1 MQEGFLATP
10 HAIRFAVTYL
20 VFQAVLVIFTI
31 SSAFRIMTYHL
42 YFHDVDVSKM
52 ISIPVLWEIVQYN
65 RVQMYREP
73 AVVDDANPLV
83 PDSTPVTEEPSTF
96 FTTTPRRFSRQASYA
111 RQTPAALH
119 SQPPNARRILQDAS
133 YVVRQEVTYGNPQTF
148 YTRQTPAA
156 LHSQP
161 PNARRILQD
170 ASYVVRQEV
179 TYGNPQT
186 FYTRQTPA
194 AFHSQTPNARR
205 ILQEATYGNH
215 QTPDDEL
222 RDILESYVTRQTPA
236 IHLYSGMFDSRF
248 VLHTEIENLLHRT
261 VQESFPFKLQ
271 IDSLDS
277 VVLLYSLS
285 LAFIGF
291 LFYNLHQ
298 KARTKEQTAS
308 ASDVSDISGDFLLF
322 DMLFWANLTLLVFVM
337 FDVSCSVSSP
347 LLSAWQ
353 AFVYTILLYVV
364 CLPNAL
370 QRHAQVSVMVA
381 WSLHVLM
388 VTGFGHAGVDNGGVV
403 LIAHLF
409 VLVFTYVSTTEAMTE
424 LKFLNLRVWCAVFL
438 NVLFLFLYLGNLCS

>member
-73 AVVDDANPLV
+73 AVVDDVNPIVPPLV
-83 PDSTPVTEEPSTF
+83 PDSTPVPEEPATF
-96 FTTTPRRFSRQASYA
+96 FTTTPRRFFRQASDVVHL
-111 RQTPAALH
+111 RH
-119 SQPPNARRILQDAS
+119 ARRILQDAS
-133 YVVRQEVTYGNPQTF
+133 YVARQEASYGNPK
-148 YTRQTPAA
+148 
-156 LHSQP
+156 
-161 PNARRILQD
+161 
-170 ASYVVRQEV
+170 
-179 TYGNPQT
+179 T

-205 ILQEATYGNH
+205 ILQEASYGNHQEAAYVAH

-438 NVLFLFLYLGNLCS
+438 NVLFLFLYLGNVELITNDTLR

>member
-73 AVVDDANPLV
+73 AVVDDVNPLV
-83 PDSTPVTEEPSTF
+83 PDSTPVPEEPATF

-133 YVVRQEVTYGNPQTF
+133 YVVRQE
-148 YTRQTPAA
+148 
-156 LHSQP
+156 
-161 PNARRILQD
+161 
-170 ASYVVRQEV
+170 ASYV
-179 TYGNPQT
+179 TPQT

-194 AFHSQTPNARR
+194 AFHGQTPNARR
-205 ILQEATYGNH
+205 ILQEASYVTH

-438 NVLFLFLYLGNLCS
+438 NVLFLFLYLGNVELITNDTLG

>member
-156 LHSQP
+156 
-161 PNARRILQD
+161 
-170 ASYVVRQEV
+170 
-179 TYGNPQT
+179 
-186 FYTRQTPA
+186 
-194 AFHSQTPNARR
+194 FHGQTPNARR

-438 NVLFLFLYLGNLCS
+438 NVLFLFLYLGNVELITNDTLG

>member
-73 AVVDDANPLV
+73 AVVDDVNPIVPPLV
-83 PDSTPVTEEPSTF
+83 PDSTPVPEEPATF
-96 FTTTPRRFSRQASYA
+96 FTTTPRRFSWQASDVVHL
-111 RQTPAALH
+111 RH
-119 SQPPNARRILQDAS
+119 ARRILQDAS
-133 YVVRQEVTYGNPQTF
+133 YVARQEASYGNHQT
-148 YTRQTPAA
+148 
-156 LHSQP
+156 L
-161 PNARRILQD
+161 
-170 ASYVVRQEV
+170 
-179 TYGNPQT
+179 
-186 FYTRQTPA
+186 YTRQTPA

-205 ILQEATYGNH
+205 ILQETTYVTH

-438 NVLFLFLYLGNLCS
+438 NVLFLFLYLGNVELITNDTLG

>member
-65 RVQMYREP
+65 RVQMFREP
-73 AVVDDANPLV
+73 AVVDGADPIVPPLV
-83 PDSTPVTEEPSTF
+83 PDPTPVPEEPSTF
-96 FTTTPRRFSRQASYA
+96 FTTTPRRFSRQAY
-111 RQTPAALH
+111 
-119 SQPPNARRILQDAS
+119 D
-133 YVVRQEVTYGNPQTF
+133 VVHLR
-148 YTRQTPAA
+148 
-156 LHSQP
+156 H
-161 PNARRILQD
+161 
-170 ASYVVRQEV
+170 
-179 TYGNPQT
+179 
-186 FYTRQTPA
+186 
-194 AFHSQTPNARR
+194 ARR
-205 ILQEATYGNH
+205 ILQEAAYVTH

-438 NVLFLFLYLGNLCS
+438 NVLFLFLYLGNVELITNDTLG

>member
-73 AVVDDANPLV
+73 AVVDDVNPIVPPLA
-83 PDSTPVTEEPSTF
+83 PDSTPVPEQPSTF
-96 FTTTPRRFSRQASYA
+96 FTTTPRRFSGMTS
-111 RQTPAALH
+111 
-119 SQPPNARRILQDAS
+119 DA
-133 YVVRQEVTYGNPQTF
+133 VHLRHVRK
-148 YTRQTPAA
+148 
-156 LHSQP
+156 
-161 PNARRILQD
+161 
-170 ASYVVRQEV
+170 
-179 TYGNPQT
+179 
-186 FYTRQTPA
+186 
-194 AFHSQTPNARR
+194 
-205 ILQEATYGNH
+205 ILQEAPTPTAHSILQEAAYVTP

-438 NVLFLFLYLGNLCS
+438 NVLFLFLYLGNVELITNDTLR

>member
-65 RVQMYREP
+65 RVQMFREP
-73 AVVDDANPLV
+73 AMVDDANPVVPPLV
-83 PDSTPVTEEPSTF
+83 PDTTPIPEVPSTF
-96 FTTTPRRFSRQASYA
+96 FAPTPRRILQQAIHVAHQVSNEKLPNIQQNHDTW
-111 RQTPAALH
+111 QTPAA
-119 SQPPNARRILQDAS
+119 SD
-133 YVVRQEVTYGNPQTF
+133 
-148 YTRQTPAA
+148 TRLWSTP
-156 LHSQP
+156 
-161 PNARRILQD
+161 
-170 ASYVVRQEV
+170 
-179 TYGNPQT
+179 T
-186 FYTRQTPA
+186 
-194 AFHSQTPNARR
+194 ARR
-205 ILQEATYGNH
+205 ILQEATYAVP

-248 VLHTEIENLLHRT
+248 VLHAEIENLLHRT

-337 FDVSCSVSSP
+337 FDVSCNVSSP

-438 NVLFLFLYLGNLCS
+438 NVLFLFLYLGNVELITNDTLG